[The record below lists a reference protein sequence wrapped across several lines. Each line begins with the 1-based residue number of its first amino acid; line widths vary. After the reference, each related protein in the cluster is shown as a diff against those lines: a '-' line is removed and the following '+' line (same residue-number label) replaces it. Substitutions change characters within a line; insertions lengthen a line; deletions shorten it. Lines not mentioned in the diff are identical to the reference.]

1 MTNEIIELL
10 EQSEYGIIAIN
21 EPNIFLDVCLP
32 AEGCAS
38 DVAIWYDDNK
48 KCKAISIYKVD
59 YLSISENNHS
69 LWKGFVDDYN
79 SVFPPYGH
87 QKVEYLTVMNGTD
100 LLKLY
105 VNISPFSAKEQ
116 IEIENIKK
124 YFHFCTFPDNGA
136 ERLYRRYG
144 KKTEEYV
151 QKHSLEDL
159 DALIAETREV
169 E

>member
-59 YLSISENNHS
+59 YKISS
-69 LWKGFVDDYN
+69 
-79 SVFPPYGH
+79 P
-87 QKVEYLTVMNGTD
+87 
-100 LLKLY
+100 LLI
-105 VNISPFSAKEQ
+105 NISL
-116 IEIENIKK
+116 
-124 YFHFCTFPDNGA
+124 
-136 ERLYRRYG
+136 R
-144 KKTEEYV
+144 
-151 QKHSLEDL
+151 QK
-159 DALIAETREV
+159 I
-169 E
+169 

>member
-1 MTNEIIELL
+1 MLMKIIPITDDMGKDKHKALTVKDLLYCTGGNTKVEIVGIEHYNQHSFSGNEH
-10 EQSEYGIIAIN
+10 
-21 EPNIFLDVCLP
+21 C
-32 AEGCAS
+32 
-38 DVAIWYDDNK
+38 
-48 KCKAISIYKVD
+48 
-59 YLSISENNHS
+59 
-69 LWKGFVDDYN
+69 LWKGFVGDYN
-79 SVFPPYGH
+79 SAFPPYGH

-100 LLKLY
+100 LLKLRF
-105 VNISPFSAKEQ
+105 NISPFSAEEQ

-124 YFHFCTFPDNGA
+124 YFHFCTFPDDGV

>member
-59 YLSISENNHS
+59 YQKEENTQN
-69 LWKGFVDDYN
+69 
-79 SVFPPYGH
+79 
-87 QKVEYLTVMNGTD
+87 
-100 LLKLY
+100 
-105 VNISPFSAKEQ
+105 
-116 IEIENIKK
+116 
-124 YFHFCTFPDNGA
+124 
-136 ERLYRRYG
+136 
-144 KKTEEYV
+144 
-151 QKHSLEDL
+151 
-159 DALIAETREV
+159 
-169 E
+169 

>member
-59 YLSISENNHS
+59 YQKEENTQNPVVARA
-69 LWKGFVDDYN
+69 K
-79 SVFPPYGH
+79 SVHHCFA
-87 QKVEYLTVMNGTD
+87 
-100 LLKLY
+100 
-105 VNISPFSAKEQ
+105 I
-116 IEIENIKK
+116 
-124 YFHFCTFPDNGA
+124 
-136 ERLYRRYG
+136 
-144 KKTEEYV
+144 
-151 QKHSLEDL
+151 
-159 DALIAETREV
+159 
-169 E
+169 

>member
-59 YLSISENNHS
+59 YQKEENTQNQVVARAKAVHHCFAIYNALGLNNNHA
-69 LWKGFVDDYN
+69 KD
-79 SVFPPYGH
+79 
-87 QKVEYLTVMNGTD
+87 
-100 LLKLY
+100 
-105 VNISPFSAKEQ
+105 PFRSKKF
-116 IEIENIKK
+116 IKFYENICDCSKTVYVVVEQWKNSRDSSLISQAK
-124 YFHFCTFPDNGA
+124 YGMRWKWCIQYYYQFI
-136 ERLYRRYG
+136 R
-144 KKTEEYV
+144 
-151 QKHSLEDL
+151 
-159 DALIAETREV
+159 IM
-169 E
+169 